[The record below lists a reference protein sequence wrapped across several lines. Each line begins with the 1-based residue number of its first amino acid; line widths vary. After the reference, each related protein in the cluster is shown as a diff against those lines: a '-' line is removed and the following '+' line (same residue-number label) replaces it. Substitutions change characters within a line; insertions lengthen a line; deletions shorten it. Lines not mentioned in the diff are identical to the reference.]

1 MDQGRFGAHAE
12 YLFAVKCL
20 ELGFDVS
27 MPLRHTSPYD
37 LILDTGDRLLKVQVK
52 SSSQPPRGKHKSV
65 NVLIYKSNNQ
75 LYEVG
80 EIDYL
85 ALYVYEFQGFF
96 IFKYDQPK
104 MSYRVHP
111 EGIYKKHFNNFAFD
125 LRDCFSLFCER
136 RCPNTG
142 GAFFLPLF
150 QKFLVWRI

>member
-125 LRDCFSLFCER
+125 L
-136 RCPNTG
+136 
-142 GAFFLPLF
+142 
-150 QKFLVWRI
+150 